1 MKPRSLRLRLLGGA
15 VLWIG
20 LALVAAGLA
29 IGWMFTANVERTM
42 RQGLTA
48 SLNRLVAQMEP
59 ALAQPVLD
67 DPLPDPR
74 YETPLSGLYWQI
86 EDLADGTAW
95 RSRSLWD
102 FMLAPAT
109 TGGNDG
115 AEHFVTLPGPG
126 DQRLSASVR
135 EVSFA
140 TPSGERRFRVTLAEN
155 RAVLDESI
163 RLFGGDLV
171 LALAVLGLVLMI
183 AAGLTVQLGLRP
195 LQKLREGI
203 VAVRRGEAQRLGDAH
218 PTEVLPLVGEVNEL
232 LDQQQ
237 KSMEFA
243 RARAADLAHGL
254 KTPLSVLRNLAM
266 AMKADGAAATGSEV
280 DEIVGEMDDRV
291 EYQLR
296 LSRLRMRTATHL
308 LSASLNEAVERTV
321 AVLARTQEGEELDWD
336 LALEPDLRVDIDRH
350 DLMELV
356 GVILENAAK
365 WGRTRV
371 RVEARLLG
379 GTVEL
384 RIADDGP
391 GLSDAQMERLGERG
405 QRHDESRKGSGLG
418 LAIATEVVALNAG
431 SVLFAHAPEGGLEA
445 CVRLPAAGASSAKR
459 ALGAALH

>member
-1 MKPRSLRLRLLGGA
+1 MKSRSLRLRLLGGA
-15 VLWIG
+15 ALLVG

-48 SLNRLVAQMEP
+48 SLNRLVAQIEP
-59 ALAQPVLD
+59 TLAQPVLD
-67 DPLPDPR
+67 EPLPDPR

-86 EDLADGTAW
+86 EDLADAAAW

-102 FMLAPAT
+102 FMLETAT
-109 TGGNDG
+109 VGGSDG
-115 AEHFVTLPGPG
+115 EERFVTLVGPG
-126 DQRLSASVR
+126 DQRLSAAVR

-140 TPSGERRFRVTLAEN
+140 TSSGERRFRLTLAEN

-163 RLFGGDLV
+163 RLFGTDLIG
-171 LALAVLGLVLMI
+171 ALAVLGLVLMV
-183 AAGLTVQLGLRP
+183 AAGLTVQLGLMP

-203 VAVRRGEAQRLGDAH
+203 VAVRRGETQRLGAEH
-218 PTEVLPLVGEVNEL
+218 PSEVLPLVGEVNEL

-254 KTPLSVLRNLAM
+254 KTPLSVLRNIAM

-321 AVLARTQEGEELDWD
+321 AVLARTQEGEDLDWD
-336 LALEPDLRVDIDRH
+336 IALEPGLRVDIDRH

-371 RVEARLLG
+371 RVEARMVG
-379 GTVEL
+379 GAVEL

-391 GLSDAQMERLGERG
+391 GVSDEQMERLGVRG

-418 LAIATEVVALNAG
+418 LAIAIEVVALNAG
-431 SVLFAHAPEGGLEA
+431 SVVFGHAPEGGLEA
-445 CVRLPAAGASSAKR
+445 RVTLPAARGGSAASAVGASV
-459 ALGAALH
+459 H